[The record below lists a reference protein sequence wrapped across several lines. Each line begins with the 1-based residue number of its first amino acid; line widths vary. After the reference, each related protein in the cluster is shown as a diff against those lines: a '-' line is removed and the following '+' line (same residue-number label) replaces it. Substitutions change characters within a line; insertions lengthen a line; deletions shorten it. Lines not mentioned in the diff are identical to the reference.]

1 MTRVKQRLH
10 PASDDPLTLP
20 KSQITFDGALEKYT
34 FQPPVSPALQRDIW
48 RTTNDSP
55 LRASTS
61 KTMKRKADEAIP
73 PSTTKRVTRSTN
85 STVPI
90 QEVQFP
96 TQQKRKTIVTAA
108 VPKSVSTKST
118 PASPAIGPATKKR
131 KRLSSGYAPLS
142 KYAHLPNLLTDSLAP
157 SLITVFIGVN
167 PGLTTATTGHAYAH
181 PSNLFYKLLH
191 SSGCTTRRCLP
202 SECKDFPT
210 LFSLGNTN
218 IVSRA
223 TRDASELS
231 KEEMVQGVQAL
242 QEKATRWKPE
252 SVCLVGK
259 SIWEAV
265 WRARKGRAIKK
276 EEFRYGWQDEEEN
289 FGINV
294 VRGRTQKVETKD
306 GAWAGA
312 RVFVATSTSGL
323 AAGMRPAEKEAVWR
337 ELGEWVERRR
347 AERAAESVI
356 EGRLVMD
363 GALDAAV
370 AQDGNGKP

>member
-1 MTRVKQRLH
+1 M
-10 PASDDPLTLP
+10 
-20 KSQITFDGALEKYT
+20 
-34 FQPPVSPALQRDIW
+34 
-48 RTTNDSP
+48 
-55 LRASTS
+55 
-61 KTMKRKADEAIP
+61 
-73 PSTTKRVTRSTN
+73 
-85 STVPI
+85 
-90 QEVQFP
+90 
-96 TQQKRKTIVTAA
+96 
-108 VPKSVSTKST
+108 
-118 PASPAIGPATKKR
+118 
-131 KRLSSGYAPLS
+131 
-142 KYAHLPNLLTDSLAP
+142 
-157 SLITVFIGVN
+157 
-167 PGLTTATTGHAYAH
+167 
-181 PSNLFYKLLH
+181 
-191 SSGCTTRRCLP
+191 
-202 SECKDFPT
+202 
-210 LFSLGNTN
+210 
-218 IVSRA
+218 
-223 TRDASELS
+223 
-231 KEEMVQGVQAL
+231 QGVQAL